1 MTVSSKTVTNFEEG
15 NVAFLN
21 VIIIIILHNRGH
33 HTAAT
38 CSPKCLSSYCH
49 KPTELAVWQ
58 LPR

>member
-38 CSPKCLSSYCH
+38 CSPKCLSGYCH
-49 KPTELAVWQ
+49 KPTELAV
-58 LPR
+58 